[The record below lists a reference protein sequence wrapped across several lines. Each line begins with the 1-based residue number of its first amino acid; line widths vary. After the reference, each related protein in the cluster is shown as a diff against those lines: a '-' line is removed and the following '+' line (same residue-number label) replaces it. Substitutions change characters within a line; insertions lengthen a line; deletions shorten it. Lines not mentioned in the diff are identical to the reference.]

1 MRNVEVGDIVQ
12 LDPEKTENRMFAA
25 CLMVV
30 SEVKSWGVQ
39 GYVQGLGE
47 KGEPGGQAYYRAA
60 WGTFEWCVDGR
71 AVWVV
76 GSAAETIAEGARET

>member
-1 MRNVEVGDIVQ
+1 MSTVQIGDIVQ

-30 SEVKSWGVQ
+30 SELKPWGVQ

-47 KGEPGGQAYYRAA
+47 GGEPGGQAYYRAQ
-60 WGTFEWCVDGR
+60 WGTFEPCVGGK
-71 AVWVV
+71 AVWLI
-76 GSAAETIAEGARET
+76 GSAAAAVGGEEAAP